1 MAQAVCVIPG
11 LSDRRALK
19 AVVADRNRPK
29 KRVKRAQAVLAAA
42 GHDPEQRVALRLGV
56 NRARGLG
63 AGSSVL
69 HDRSRLACHK
79 TGK

>member
-1 MAQAVCVIPG
+1 VCVIPG

-42 GHDPEQRVALRLGV
+42 GRDPEQQVARRLGI
-56 NRARGLG
+56 NRARGFG
-63 AGSSVL
+63 AGSSGL
-69 HDRSRLACHK
+69 PDRSCLACHK
-79 TGK
+79 TVE